1 MPAPEAQARIR
12 IDRMLEAAGWRVQD
26 HKRVNLSA
34 GRGVAVREFPLQT
47 GSADYLLYVD
57 SKAIGVLEAKP
68 EGHSLAGVELQSSK
82 YTIGLLQGLQAH
94 CTPLPFGYES
104 TGVET
109 FFTNRL
115 EPDARSRAVFSFH
128 RPEELVR
135 LVGLPSQF
143 RGNLREMPLLNP
155 ETDGAALWSVQLD
168 TINRLEASLA
178 KGDQRALIQM
188 ATGSGKTFTAANFCY
203 RLLHFAKAKRV
214 LFLVDR
220 NTLGIQA
227 ENEFAA
233 FENPYTKR
241 RFAEDF
247 PIQRLKGNVVAD
259 STKLCITTIQRLYS
273 TLKGEP
279 EFDEGNEEESFFE
292 TGDIFRPKEPL
303 PVIYNPAYPPEF
315 FDMIVV
321 DECHRSI
328 YNIWRDVLLYF
339 DAHIIGLTATP
350 TLQTMGFFHENLVQD
365 YSHERAVADNVNV
378 GFDVYRIET
387 KITQEGSTI
396 LQSAAPFLP
405 ARCRR
410 TRRKKWMALD
420 EDFTYSAGELH
431 RDVET
436 PSQIRTV
443 LNAFKDHALPEMF
456 PERTI
461 VPKTIIFAIN
471 DDHAENIVRTA
482 RDIFG
487 KGNDFCWK
495 VTSKTTGMKPE
506 EALKQF
512 RTGYNPRIAVTV
524 DYIATGTDVRSVE
537 CLLFMRS
544 VGSPAYFEQMKGR
557 GCRII
562 STEDL
567 QKTTSDAPGKR
578 RFVIVDAVGV
588 CEREKTAT
596 RPLDRKPTVSLE
608 KVMQMVG
615 QGMVHADLVST
626 LGARLA
632 PLMKDL
638 SPEQHDSIRAMTG
651 APGKPGPDLPYLVK
665 SLLESVSDEANEPI
679 VRARFNLLPD
689 ADPSE
694 EQWAAVEQERMVE
707 ALKPFH
713 NPDLR
718 EFLVNAKRKL
728 DVVIDEISQDVLL
741 KAAASPDLAKNIVRD
756 FKAFCL
762 ENKDTVEALRILY
775 SKPYSSGLRFGQ
787 LKELATR
794 LDKAPFHVSPEKPDS
809 LAHLWQAHAVAEPQA
824 VKGRGG
830 TVLADL
836 VALVRHALHENE
848 PLVPVADSANMRYA
862 SWLAAE
868 EAKNGPFT
876 PEQRKWLE
884 AIRDHIVAAL
894 RVEKTDLDGPQ
905 FVMLGGLGKVYELF
919 GDRLEYVLASMNEAL
934 AA

>member
-1 MPAPEAQARIR
+1 MTTPEAQARLR
-12 IDRMLEAAGWRVQD
+12 IDQMLAASGWQVQD
-26 HKRVNLSA
+26 YKRMNLSA
-34 GRGVAVREFPLQT
+34 GRGVAIREFPVSG

-57 SKAIGVLEAKP
+57 GKAIGVLEAKP
-68 EGHSLAGVELQSSK
+68 EGHALAGVELQSAK
-82 YTIGLLQGLQAH
+82 YTHGLPDGLPAYH
-94 CTPLPFGYES
+94 NPLPFGYES

-115 EPDARSRAVFSFH
+115 EPDARSRPVFSFH
-128 RPEELVR
+128 RPDELAR
-135 LVGLPSQF
+135 LVASLQQ
-143 RGNLREMPLLNP
+143 LRARLKEIPPLKS
-155 ETDGAALWSVQLD
+155 ESDGAALWPIQRD
-168 TINRLEASLA
+168 TIKKLEASLA

-203 RLLHFAKAKRV
+203 RLLHFAKAKRI

-233 FENPYTKR
+233 FDNPYTKR

-273 TLKGEP
+273 MLKGEP
-279 EFDEGNEEESFFE
+279 EFDEGNEENSFFE
-292 TGDIFRPKEPL
+292 TGNIFQPKDPL
-303 PVIYNPAYPPEF
+303 PVVYNAAYPPEF
-315 FDMIVV
+315 FDIIVV

-350 TLQTMGFFHENLVQD
+350 TLQTMSFFHENLVQD

-387 KITQEGSTI
+387 QITQNGSTI
-396 LQSAAPFLP
+396 LKSAAPFVP
-405 ARCRR
+405 TRCRR
-410 TRRKKWMALD
+410 TRRQKWMALD
-420 EDFTYSAGELH
+420 DDLTYSAGALH

-443 LNAFKDHALPEMF
+443 LTAFKDRALPDMF
-456 PERTI
+456 PGRTI

-482 RDIFG
+482 RDVFG

-537 CLLFMRS
+537 CLVFMRS
-544 VGSPAYFEQMKGR
+544 VGSAAYFEQMKGR

-562 STEDL
+562 SSEDL
-567 QKTTSDAPGKR
+567 QKTTSDAPAKS

-588 CEREKTAT
+588 CARDKSAT
-596 RPLDRKPTVSLE
+596 RQLDRKPTVSLE
-608 KVMQMVG
+608 KIMQLVG

-632 PLMKDL
+632 PLTRDL
-638 SPEQHDSIRAMTG
+638 SPEQLDTISTLSGG
-651 APGKPGPDLPYLVK
+651 ATFGTLVK
-665 SLLESVSDEANEPI
+665 NLLDSVSDESNEPL
-679 VRARFNLLPD
+679 VREHFGLPPD
-689 ADPSE
+689 AEPTE
-694 EQWAAVEQERMVE
+694 EQWAEVEQARMAE

-718 EFLVNAKRKL
+718 DFLVNAKRKL
-728 DVVIDEISQDVLL
+728 DVVIDEISQDTLL
-741 KAAASPDLAKNIVRD
+741 KAAASPDRAQNVVRD
-756 FKAFCL
+756 FKAFCQD
-762 ENKDTVEALRILY
+762 NKNTIDALRILY
-775 SKPYSSGLRFGQ
+775 SKPYSSGLRFNQ
-787 LKELATR
+787 LKDLAAR
-794 LDKAPFHVSPEKPDS
+794 LDKPPFHVDPNKPDS
-809 LAHLWQAHAVAEPQA
+809 LTHLWQAYTVAEPQS
-824 VKGRGG
+824 VKGKGG
-830 TVLADL
+830 AVLADL
-836 VALVRHALHENE
+836 VALVRHALHDNE
-848 PLVPVADSANMRYA
+848 PLVPVVDSANMRYNA
-862 SWLAAE
+862 WISTE
-868 EAKNGPFT
+868 EAKSGPFS
-876 PEQRKWLE
+876 PEQTKWLE
-884 AIRDHIVAAL
+884 AIRDHIIASL
-894 RVEKTDLDGPQ
+894 RVEKTDLDGPK
-905 FVMLGGLGKVYELF
+905 FTLLGGLGKVYQLF
-919 GDRLEYVLASMNEAL
+919 GDRLDEVLDSMNEAL